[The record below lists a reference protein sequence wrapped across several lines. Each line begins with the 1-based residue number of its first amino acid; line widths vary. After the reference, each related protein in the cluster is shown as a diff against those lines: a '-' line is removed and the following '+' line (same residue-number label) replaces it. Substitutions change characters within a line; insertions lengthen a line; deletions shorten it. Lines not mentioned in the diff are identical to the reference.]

1 MAKILTDREMVDI
14 IRRAVHDEAE
24 ICCSDAYTH
33 FLEDLGELICTH
45 FGGERGLVGMPDGP
59 DDELG
64 WTCGFHIDVCVP
76 DDGGVFKRYDTDVTW
91 LNGEEV
97 QA

>member
-1 MAKILTDREMVDI
+1 MAKILKAAELADI
-14 IRRAVHDEAE
+14 VRRAVEDKNE
-24 ICCSDAYTH
+24 IECADAYAH

-45 FGGERGLVGMPDGP
+45 FGGVRGAVGMPDYPG
-59 DDELG
+59 DELG
-64 WTCGFHIDVCVP
+64 WTCGFHINECVP
-76 DDGGVFKRYDTDVTW
+76 DDGGVFARYDTDVTW